1 MPKFGDLLDFVV
13 IDEFLTDMVG
23 SGVISER
30 RYAELMAQLD
40 DAFENA
46 RSQER
51 RSDLASASKEPT
63 PFGRGTTH

>member
-63 PFGRGTTH
+63 SLGRGTTH